1 MRIDVFDK
9 VYAARGIHLDH
20 QLWLNG
26 IGNDAY
32 APPAPVKRVRRY
44 VSRPPRMERSFGG
57 MGRVGVGEDGDEDE
71 ESEGD
76 DEKGEEEEKG
86 NGAVV
91 IKTGTGNA
99 DSMGC
104 LVFAM

>member
-1 MRIDVFDK
+1 MRIDVFDTL
-9 VYAARGIHLDH
+9 YAARGIHLDPPTLARRH
-20 QLWLNG
+20 RNW
-26 IGNDAY
+26 DVD
-32 APPAPVKRVRRY
+32 PPAPVDRVR
-44 VSRPPRMERSFGG
+44 SSTEDGGEFWGG
-57 MGRVGVGEDGDEDE
+57 MGRTGAETHE

-91 IKTGTGNA
+91 IKTGTGNV